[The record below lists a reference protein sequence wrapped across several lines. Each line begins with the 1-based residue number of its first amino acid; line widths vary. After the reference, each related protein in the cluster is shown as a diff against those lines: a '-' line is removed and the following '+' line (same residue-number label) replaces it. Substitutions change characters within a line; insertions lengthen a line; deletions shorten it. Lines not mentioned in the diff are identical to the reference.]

1 SEDKYLITAILILSL
16 VILSLI
22 YLGVKYVEKYEIKS
36 TIYLENQ
43 YNLGEESWNLTII
56 ENGQERSIRGTGHE
70 KITAIGSEI
79 SVTIVYDEP
88 IENSCLIVFEGP
100 SEEFRDGKKTLGI
113 DCEDGTIQS
122 VSVEQNASSYCC
134 GPICCFVVCIL
145 VFTFK
150 DKI

>member
-1 SEDKYLITAILILSL
+1 M
-16 VILSLI
+16 
-22 YLGVKYVEKYEIKS
+22 VKRGQSS
-36 TIYLENQ
+36 T
-43 YNLGEESWNLTII
+43 WA
-56 ENGQERSIRGTGHE
+56 R

-134 GPICCFVVCIL
+134 GNCCCFVVIIL